1 MVRDFVNRVFNG
13 SAEPLLVH
21 LVEEHNLS
29 KEDLDEIARLRR
41 KP

>member
-1 MVRDFVNRVFNG
+1 VFNG

-21 LVEEHNLS
+21 LVEEHDLS
-29 KEDLDEIARLRR
+29 QEEWEEISRLRR